1 MPSTTSTRLAAWA
14 FGGVVLVGAVAIRWI
29 GRDLWFDIDDWG
41 FLAGRSGRE
50 LDDLLESWN
59 QHWTTVPILAYRAL
73 WRAVGINH
81 YWPYQALTIGAH
93 LASACLLRLVM
104 RRAGADPWLAT
115 AAATLF
121 VFLGSGNENLV
132 KAFQFTFAGSLA
144 FGLAHLVLAD
154 HDGPVGR
161 RDLVGLGCGL
171 LGLMCS
177 GISVAMV
184 TVVGLAV
191 LLRRGWRAAAVHTV
205 PLALL
210 YGAWWRGYRGDAADQ
225 IPSPTPG
232 DALEFTVDLFVA
244 TFRGLGQ
251 LPGVGAALAVGGAVG
266 FALLLRREGPAG
278 IRGPLAAPVAL
289 AVGSVPLALSI
300 AWGRAGLFGG
310 PPPVAPRYVHLTA
323 ALLLPAV
330 AVGLTELGRDRR
342 PVLGLAI
349 ALLLVG
355 VPGNVAEIDPEPAPF
370 FDPVSEELVL
380 TVASQAES
388 SQADHVAA
396 AAEHR
401 VRSHHRRLAAGR
413 APRGAHPRPAR
424 RHLARAR
431 GARGPR
437 PRRAAGRRRRRP
449 DVHRRA
455 GRGHRGRGGRPV
467 AGAGTQHPR
476 RPRGPR
482 RRAREHRP
490 VRTWRRVAPHD
501 RARPAHPSPRPGGS
515 RPTLPLTGGTMVRC
529 PTAHGEYLP
538 P

>member
-1 MPSTTSTRLAAWA
+1 VPSTTSTRLAAWA

-59 QHWTTVPILAYRAL
+59 QHWTTVPILAYRTL

-144 FGLAHLVLAD
+144 FGLAHLALAD

-161 RDLVGLGCGL
+161 RDVAGLGLGL
-171 LGLMCS
+171 VGLMCS

-184 TVVGLAV
+184 AVVGLAV
-191 LLRRGWRAAAVHTV
+191 LLRRGWRAAALHTV

-210 YGAWWRGYRGDAADQ
+210 YGIWWRAYRGDAADR
-225 IPSPTPG
+225 IPSPSPG
-232 DALEFTVDLFVA
+232 DALEFAADLFVA

-251 LPGVGAALAVGGAVG
+251 LPGVGAALAAGGAVG
-266 FALLLRREGPAG
+266 FALLLRREGRAG
-278 IRGPLAAPVAL
+278 LRGPLAAPVAL

-349 ALLLVG
+349 LLLLVG
-355 VPGNVAEIDPEPAPF
+355 VPGNVAEIEPERAPF
-370 FDPVSEELVL
+370 FDPVSEALVL

-388 SQADHVAA
+388 SPADPSLQPLSTGSGHITVGWLQDG
-396 AAEHR
+396 
-401 VRSHHRRLAAGR
+401 RREGRIPDPPDVTSPELAAR
-413 APRGAHPRPAR
+413 AALALAVLPIDEVGERTCTDVPAEAIEVEAGDRLRVQASTIRIVREAPAGAPASIA
-424 RHLARAR
+424 LFAP
-431 GARGPR
+431 GDELLLTIERGPLTLR
-437 PRRAAGRRRRRP
+437 LDPA
-449 DVHRRA
+449 V
-455 GRGHRGRGGRPV
+455 PV
-467 AGAGTQHPR
+467 Q
-476 RPRGPR
+476 
-482 RRAREHRP
+482 
-490 VRTWRRVAPHD
+490 
-501 RARPAHPSPRPGGS
+501 
-515 RPTLPLTGGTMVRC
+515 RC
-529 PTAHGEYLP
+529 R
-538 P
+538 